1 MIRVKDFPANLLKE
15 EKNIFY
21 SFFSFPDFFCVDWFS
36 HHQPS
41 KLMHVI
47 SELQHRKWIMSCQD
61 KQGFY
66 SWSDIFPR
74 QSIMQVIRPDELS
87 AFYRNAAKILL
98 DHNPNDEKII
108 LTVAHLYI
116 LSGVGEQDI
125 EFILRAASIEEQ
137 RYNVSSAIQL
147 YDSILEFTGEFIGNK
162 KNVILKDTLH
172 SFIKAIE
179 RRVSLSLFHPSLK
192 KIDQFLLIALESA
205 RHLNDLKSQ
214 ALIEIL
220 KGQHHWMYFQY
231 EQAVYHFNR
240 GWDIIQQL
248 DDEELYKQGLKVQ
261 GLVLA
266 LQGQL
271 RKALTIYEQSLG
283 ELEYV
288 DNNDFFLLAALNMAL
303 CYSEVGMPQR
313 GLGITEKVRNYCQK
327 TNNLPLMSFALVTA
341 GMILLEIGQRQRSK
355 TFLEKA
361 LDLAKKENIPMVEVL
376 AGISLSDVECQTGNF
391 KLAGEHFKVI
401 WKIRKSSWYH
411 ILNYFPIFETPFILY
426 EKGVSPIEL
435 KPFFDFLQQIKKT
448 DLNPLMYGIIQ
459 RLHLGL
465 PDNNVSPADKIKILT
480 KLEKTIMRM
489 GATFE
494 LAKIRIELARLFSQ
508 TTDNR
513 KAGQYAKKAWSFFQP
528 IAPESFPQDVKR
540 LIQKNKEER
549 NIQLFNSIVEMG
561 EALNRKTGLEQL
573 LTDVI
578 TSISR
583 LMGSER
589 AALFIRKK
597 DSSSLKMVASR
608 NLLMEELENDISR
621 NIWAAVNKVA
631 DANDWKIV
639 QCEIS
644 GDDLSGHR
652 RAIIAPL
659 GLDEKIFGVLYQDSL
674 FFSFDV
680 HQDNLKLLS
689 TFTTQIAVSI
699 DRAQAYDE
707 IAKLNKR
714 LIQENLYYR
723 EEIKEMRPF
732 GEIIG
737 ASESVRALKQMIS
750 KVAPT
755 HSTVLIHGETGVG
768 KELVA
773 RAIHDS
779 SPRKEGPF
787 IKVNCAALPET
798 LIDSE
803 LFGHEKGSFTG
814 ATKTKEGRFE
824 LANQGT
830 IFLDEISE
838 LPLATQSRLL
848 RILQEKEFQRVGGTK
863 TLRSDF
869 RLIAATNKDLNRE
882 VAEGK
887 FRADLFFRLNVFPI
901 FVPPLRERIEDI
913 PQLAMHFLNL
923 YCSVSN
929 RQYSGIPETEMQ
941 KLQSY
946 EWPGNIR
953 ELSNMIERSVILGE
967 PTIRFPQLEEGNL
980 KTARRTRDMKLTHVE
995 RDHILEALKSTGG
1008 KLSGTDGAAKLLGL
1022 NRTTLIYRM
1031 KKLGIENR
1039 RHPFVVDETAL

>member
-1 MIRVKDFPANLLKE
+1 MINLKDFLMNLTE
-15 EKNIFY
+15 EERQIFY
-21 SFFSFPDFFCVDWFS
+21 SFVAFPDFFSIDWLS
-36 HHQPS
+36 HYQPS
-41 KLMHVI
+41 RLMAVVL
-47 SELQHRKWIMSCQD
+47 ELKEKNWIVACKG

-66 SWSDIFPR
+66 SWSSDFPR
-74 QSIMQVIRPDELS
+74 QNAIDIINPEELVTL
-87 AFYRNAAKILL
+87 YRKAIKILL
-98 DHNPNDEKII
+98 GYNSKDDGIVIN
-108 LTVAHLYI
+108 VAHLCI
-116 LSGVGEQDI
+116 LAGIQEEDI
-125 EFILRAASIEEQ
+125 ELILQAALIEEQ
-137 RYNVSSAIQL
+137 RHNVSSAVRL
-147 YDSILEFTGEFIGNK
+147 YDAALEFMGGFIENK
-162 KNVILKDTLH
+162 NYIVSNDTLH

-179 RRVSLSLFHPSLK
+179 RRISLSLFHPSLK
-192 KIDQFLLIALESA
+192 KIDGFLLTALESA
-205 RHLNDLKSQ
+205 QHLHDMKSQ
-214 ALIEIL
+214 ALIEML
-220 KGQHHWMYFQY
+220 EGQHHWMYFQY
-231 EQAVYHFNR
+231 EPAVCHFNK

-248 DDEELYKQGLKVQ
+248 DDEELRKQGLKVQ
-261 GLVLA
+261 GLVYA

-271 RKALTIYEQSLG
+271 RRALEIYEQSLG
-283 ELEYV
+283 ELEYA

-303 CYSEVGMPQR
+303 CYSEVGMPQQ

-327 TNNLPLMSFALVTA
+327 SDNLPLMSFSLVTA
-341 GMILLEIGQRQRSK
+341 GMILLEIGQREKSK
-355 TFLEKA
+355 TFLEKG

-376 AGISLSDVECQTGNF
+376 AGISLSDVECQNGNF
-391 KLAGEHFKVI
+391 KSAGEYFKVI

-426 EKGVSPIEL
+426 AKGVSPIEL

-459 RLHLGL
+459 RLQLGL
-465 PDNNVSPADKIKILT
+465 PDNKASRQEKIVTLT
-480 KLEKTIMRM
+480 RLEKTVKKM
-489 GATFE
+489 GVTFE
-494 LAKIRIELARLFSQ
+494 LAKIRIELARLFFQ
-508 TTDNR
+508 TNDHR
-513 KAGQYAKKAWSFFQP
+513 KAEQYAKKAWLFFQP
-528 IAPESFPQDVKR
+528 IAPESFPQDIKR
-540 LIQKNKEER
+540 LIPKNKEEK

-597 DSSSLKMVASR
+597 DSANLKMVASR
-608 NLLMEELENDISR
+608 NLLLEELESDLSK
-621 NIWAAVNKVA
+621 NIWLAVNKVA

-652 RAIIAPL
+652 KAIIAPL
-659 GLDEKIFGVLYQDSL
+659 WLDDRTFGVLYQDSL
-674 FFSFDV
+674 FFSFDAS
-680 HQDNLKLLS
+680 QDNFKLLS

-707 IAKLNKR
+707 IAKLNKK

-723 EEIKEMRPF
+723 EEIKEIRPF

-737 ASESVRALKQMIS
+737 ASESVQTLKNMIMR
-750 KVAPT
+750 VAPT

-787 IKVNCAALPET
+787 IRVNCAALPET

-814 ATKTKEGRFE
+814 AVKTKEGRFE

-869 RLIAATNKDLNRE
+869 RLLAATNKDLNRE
-882 VAEGK
+882 VAEGR
-887 FRADLFFRLNVFPI
+887 FRTDLFFRLNVFPI
-901 FVPPLRERIEDI
+901 FVAPLRERTEDI

-929 RQYSGIPETEMQ
+929 RQFPGIPEEEMK

-946 EWPGNIR
+946 SWPGNIR
-953 ELSNMIERSVILGE
+953 ELSNMIERSVILGGSS
-967 PTIRFPQLEEGNL
+967 IRFPQLEEEKL
-980 KTARRTRDMKLTHVE
+980 RTVKRHHDMKLTHVE
-995 RDHILEALKSTGG
+995 REHILEALKTYSVRSISQ
-1008 KLSGTDGAAKLLGL
+1008 LFLHLLGTRNL
-1022 NRTTLIYRM
+1022 
-1031 KKLGIENR
+1031 
-1039 RHPFVVDETAL
+1039 